1 MAEKSVGPGTST
13 EDRLIARL
21 FAPIATHPG
30 AFGLKDDAA
39 LLAAPP
45 GDELVFTKDML
56 VAGIH
61 FFADDPA
68 ESIARKAMR
77 VNLSDLAA
85 KGARPLGVM
94 LAFAI
99 PPGMDASALEAFAR
113 GIGGDAALYDAPLL
127 GGDTVRTPGP
137 FTVSITAIGAV
148 PAGTMVRRASAK
160 AGQAIVVSGTIG
172 DGALGLAL
180 RLAPDRPGFAA
191 LDAEEAGF
199 LKDRYLH
206 PRPRLPLIRAL
217 REHASA
223 AMDVSDGLVGDLAK
237 LLSASGIGGEI
248 DIARV
253 PVSPAARRAVD
264 AEPALLEVALTGGD
278 DYEILAVVPHHEL
291 GRFNTLATMAGI
303 GVAVIGHTHEGEGLT
318 VRDGNGM
325 PVSFARDSFS
335 HF

>member
-1 MAEKSVGPGTST
+1 MAEESGGAGASG

-21 FAPIATHPG
+21 FCPIATHPG
-30 AFGLKDDAA
+30 ALGLKDDAA
-39 LLAAPP
+39 LLAVPP
-45 GDELVFTKDML
+45 GHELVLTKDAL

-68 ESIARKAMR
+68 EAIARKAMR

-85 KGARPLGVM
+85 KGADPLGVM

-99 PPGMDASALEAFAR
+99 PPDMDAQALEDFAR
-113 GIGGDAALYDAPLL
+113 GIGADAALFDAPLL

-137 FTVSITAIGAV
+137 FTVSVTAIGAV
-148 PAGTMVRRASAK
+148 PTGTMVRRAAAK

-172 DGALGLAL
+172 DAALGLAM
-180 RLAPDRPGFAA
+180 RLTPRRPGFAA
-191 LDAEEAGF
+191 LGAEEGAL
-199 LKDRYLH
+199 LKDRYLL
-206 PRPRLPLIRAL
+206 PRPRLPLVRAL

-237 LLSASGIGGEI
+237 MLAASGVSGEI
-248 DIARV
+248 EVGRI
-253 PVSPAARRAVD
+253 PLSPAARHAVE
-264 AEPALLEVALTGGD
+264 AEPALMETVLTGGD

-291 GRFNTLATMAGI
+291 GRFNTLATAAGV
-303 GVAVIGHTHEGEGLT
+303 GVAVIGQTREGEGLT
-318 VRDGNGM
+318 VRGAGGA
-325 PVSFARDSFS
+325 PVSFARGSFS